1 MAIHSG
7 RGRRNQPD
15 IILFTETQRAYS
27 IGREL
32 GTLLFSAKETIHK
45 AAYPSSRRWI
55 GFEEVSV
62 QVDLA
67 NTSFRFR
74 PERPDSDLA
83 LFAEGE
89 GSFSFQNEVVLTLF
103 RLPPMR
109 AHVTRILSRRAK
121 HPQGATRDRLFV
133 VEHRAIEWGDMGA
146 APSRTCLFNVLTRT
160 KLDFEEVGSDLPKRS
175 CTIDK
180 SKRMTNRREVV
191 AL

>member
-62 QVDLA
+62 QSISRTHHSVFGRSGRTAIWPCLRRARD
-67 NTSFRFR
+67 RFR
-74 PERPDSDLA
+74 SKTK
-83 LFAEGE
+83 LFSRCSG
-89 GSFSFQNEVVLTLF
+89 FRQCVLTS
-103 RLPPMR
+103 RGSCRGVRSIRKEPPVIDCSLSNIGRSSGAIWAPPR
-109 AHVTRILSRRAK
+109 AARVCSTCSLEQSLISKKWVRSSEKIMH
-121 HPQGATRDRLFV
+121 
-133 VEHRAIEWGDMGA
+133 HR
-146 APSRTCLFNVLTRT
+146 
-160 KLDFEEVGSDLPKRS
+160 
-175 CTIDK
+175 
-180 SKRMTNRREVV
+180 
-191 AL
+191 